1 MLKRPGT
8 FVAILLLAMPLNA
21 QESSLPVSP
30 DKNVTVR
37 PSLDELMVG
46 FRRLEDFHRGLK
58 VVERTTIAPSAYR
71 HDEFM
76 GLKNAEGKN
85 FVVTVESSLHEEKD
99 ATVTELKLGDEILDL
114 SSPAVRKRADDLG
127 RGGSMPVSD
136 FAVFPLERY
145 GMMFFG
151 DRRLSRYF
159 DASVELF
166 SLRWSGETAIVR
178 FSANDGRSRFEIHL
192 KADVDGLWGPVQYQ
206 RVIRSAGQIHEFE
219 WRLENFT
226 ADVQWMDPG
235 FCAKGFSK
243 QRVRRGEKEL
253 FAEEYRFEVVSRESL
268 KVHDVWHNYSFV
280 PQPFR
285 PMAPPKEVLSIP
297 SDDARDSA
305 ELTAEQLASMT
316 LDDVIKRFEEVEWS
330 YLPFH
335 VETVETTTVDRHL
348 PTTDA
353 NSLQAFEGF
362 ATVQYAGRVEG
373 DWRLMKDYRHTVR
386 SRTSDFSRTLRKPG
400 EILSASRWTSQDVFP
415 IISLAGVFPLAG
427 LEPISGEIPM
437 LSDFARKNPDK
448 IKLEWE
454 DRVAKLTAQTEYEG
468 FKGDVSVWLRPDL
481 KWHPVQMKQFR
492 QGQEGIP
499 VFEWHLHQVD
509 VSGQF
514 ARVLSGQGRQLLRPG
529 DSPEDSR
536 FDNID
541 FRIKGNRFQ
550 GAVRENVFSL
560 STPVGGSP
568 LPPVSLP
575 KVVYDIKSN
584 ASVTPQVQLSQE
596 IPTPAEVLLL
606 KGNEIERELSKLRLQ
621 PDGQSERISELQKEL
636 DRIRRIQQYRK
647 PLTVFHLSQAK
658 AIDLCMLLIERY
670 PEEYN
675 AFTVDEKLNAVLAR
689 VEEPM
694 RTEIGELV
702 NKLEG
707 QRRQDWPAGKPIGN
721 VDLSRLYADPHHI
734 KLFRHHQ
741 GDFENTKRILTELYS
756 GTGQVISADDAR
768 RLFIV
773 RGTPEQLQEVE
784 AAIRD
789 LQSQPLKV
797 PDTDLNF
804 QNLSEIRRQWRNADS
819 RAKATARNIRLFE
832 ADPLGETPA
841 IKKQI
846 AELMV
851 QLEKEV
857 HSARILEQQVRHFDL
872 SQFEERLKNLRQIV
886 DAHDKLS
893 DRIVQKRVAE
903 LLEREPEAREA
914 QLQTARVKIEVFEF
928 DPGEPVLRE
937 FFERQTLMED
947 EFDLEMGELMKTH
960 RISRAIKQTID
971 LALAEETT
979 IPHVRAEDHHS
990 VSLLVNES
998 DGVPSVIVT
1007 MEQSARTVE
1016 DRTSELEATDARSNS
1031 NRATSFVTSGLQYGG
1046 PWKLFGPFPA
1056 RNNRVWYAR
1065 LRITKLA
1072 ASDATLISPEEV
1084 LTVVLRWGLAADQ
1097 HQELSVRVAEDG
1109 SIQLPTIGSVSVGGR
1124 TLKDAENQIVESA
1137 TVKKQL
1143 FTDLT
1148 VFITRNAEQP

>member
-1 MLKRPGT
+1 MANNASVVPLSKNPETCIFVPMTGELTMLKRPGT
-8 FVAILLLAMPLNA
+8 YVAILLLAMPLNA
-21 QESSLPVSP
+21 QESSLPVSVEQ
-30 DKNVTVR
+30 NVTVR

-58 VVERTTIAPSAYR
+58 VVERTTVAPSAYR
-71 HDEFM
+71 HDVSI
-76 GLKNAEGKN
+76 GLKNAEGKD
-85 FVVTVESSLHEEKD
+85 FVVTVESSPHEEKD
-99 ATVTELKLGDEILDL
+99 AIVTELKLGDEILDL

-127 RGGSMPVSD
+127 RGGSMPVSG

-192 KADVDGLWGPVQYQ
+192 KADIDGLWGPVQYQ
-206 RVIRSAGQIHEFE
+206 CVIRSAGQISESE

-226 ADVQWMDPG
+226 ADVKWTDAG

-243 QRVRRGEKEL
+243 QRLRRGEKEL

-280 PQPFR
+280 PQPFQ
-285 PMAPPKEVLSIP
+285 PMAPPQEVPSTP
-297 SDDARDSA
+297 SDDAGDSA

-316 LDDVIKRFEEVEWS
+316 LEDVIKRFEEVEWS

-373 DWRLMKDYRHTVR
+373 KWQLMKDYRRTVR
-386 SRTSDFSRTLRKPG
+386 SRTSDFSRTLRQRG
-400 EILSASRWTSQDVFP
+400 ASLSASRWTSQDVFP
-415 IISLAGVFPLAG
+415 ITPLAGVFPLAG
-427 LEPISGEIPM
+427 LEPQSGEIPK
-437 LSDFARKNPDK
+437 LSDYARKHPDK

-454 DRVAKLTAQTEYEG
+454 DRVAKLTAQTEYDG

-481 KWHPVQMKQFR
+481 KWHPVLMQRFR
-492 QGQEGIP
+492 RGQGQEGIP
-499 VFEWHLHQVD
+499 AFEWHLHQVD

-514 ARVLSGQGRQLLRPG
+514 ARVLSGQVRELMEPG
-529 DSPEDSR
+529 DLPENSR
-536 FDNID
+536 FSNID
-541 FRIKGNRFQ
+541 FRVKGNRFQ

-575 KVVYDIKSN
+575 KVVYDVTSN
-584 ASVTPQVQLSQE
+584 ASVTPQVQPSQE
-596 IPTPAEVLLL
+596 IPTPAEIRLLR
-606 KGNEIERELSKLRLQ
+606 GNEIERELSKLRLQ
-621 PDGQSERISELQKEL
+621 PDGQSEKISALQREL
-636 DRIRRIQQYRK
+636 DQLKRIQQNQK
-647 PLTVFHLSQAK
+647 PLTAFHLSQAK

-670 PEEYN
+670 PEEYG

-689 VEEPM
+689 AEEPM

-707 QRRQDWPAGKPIGN
+707 QPRQDWPGGRPMGN
-721 VDLSRLYADPHHI
+721 KDLSRLLADPYHI
-734 KLFRHHQ
+734 KLFRLDQ
-741 GDFENTKRILTELYS
+741 GDFENTKRILNELYS

-797 PDTDLNF
+797 PDTDSNF

-857 HSARILEQQVRHFDL
+857 RAARILEQQIRHFDL

-903 LLEREPEAREA
+903 LLEREPEALEA
-914 QLQTARVKIEVFEF
+914 QLPTARVRIEVFEF

-960 RISRAIKQTID
+960 RISRAINQTINM
-971 LALAEETT
+971 ALAEETT
-979 IPHVRAEDHHS
+979 IPHVRSKDQHS

-1007 MEQSARTVE
+1007 MEQFASSAE
-1016 DRTSELEATDARSNS
+1016 DKTSELEATDARSNS

-1072 ASDATLISPEEV
+1072 ASDATPISP
-1084 LTVVLRWGLAADQ
+1084 
-1097 HQELSVRVAEDG
+1097 
-1109 SIQLPTIGSVSVGGR
+1109 
-1124 TLKDAENQIVESA
+1124 
-1137 TVKKQL
+1137 
-1143 FTDLT
+1143 
-1148 VFITRNAEQP
+1148 